1 MRYDLEHVRLL
12 KFEDIN
18 DHNNRTIKVY
28 KSQRGKS

>member
-1 MRYDLEHVRLL
+1 MRYNLEHVRLL

-28 KSQRGKS
+28 KSQ